1 MDPIPTYLNHF
12 DGRRFN
18 SYSNYFKKQFG
29 GRVQKISIDAGFS
42 CPNRDGKISTG
53 GCTFCSND
61 AFNPSYCRPEKS
73 IKQQI
78 EEGIEFH
85 QRRYRRATKY
95 LAYFQPFSNTY
106 MPLEELKKIYSQAF
120 EAIDS
125 HIPQCPPRNDM
136 TSKALEVPI
145 CSSMSDPTAQPL
157 DSSRTVS
164 ARNDMGCEALET
176 PKIIGIVIG
185 TRPDLVDEA
194 LLQYLNEIQKTHYVM
209 LEYGVESVYDET
221 LKRVNR
227 GHDFATAERAIRMT
241 AEYNIPCGAHF
252 IFGLPG
258 ESKTMML
265 DAADSIS
272 QLPLTTV
279 KFHQLQIFK
288 GTAMAEEYHE
298 HPEHFHL
305 FDLEEYIDFVIDFA
319 ERLNP
324 DIVIE
329 RFAGEVPPRYL
340 VSEPWMK
347 LRYDEVLS
355 RIEKRMEERDTW
367 QGRLYQPI

>member
-1 MDPIPTYLNHF
+1 MVYPWGDE
-12 DGRRFN
+12 RRFN
-18 SYSNYFKKQFG
+18 SYSRYFAKQFG
-29 GRVQKISIDAGFS
+29 GRVQKISVDAGFS
-42 CPNRDGKISTG
+42 CPNRDGKISMG
-53 GCTFCSND
+53 GCTFCSNE

-85 QRRYRRATKY
+85 RKRYRRSSQY
-95 LAYFQPFSNTY
+95 LVYFQPYSNTY
-106 MPLEELKKIYSQAF
+106 KPLEELKSIYQQAF

-125 HIPQCPPRNDM
+125 ISPLSIARNDM
-136 TSKALEVPI
+136 TSKALEKP
-145 CSSMSDPTAQPL
+145 
-157 DSSRTVS
+157 
-164 ARNDMGCEALET
+164 E
-176 PKIIGIVIG
+176 IIGIVIG
-185 TRPDLVDEA
+185 TRPDIVDNCILQ
-194 LLQYLNEIQKTHYVM
+194 LLSEIQKTHYVM
-209 LEYGVESVYDET
+209 VEYGVESVYDET

-241 AEYNIPCGAHF
+241 ADYGIPCGAHF

-258 ESKTMML
+258 ESKEMML
-265 DAADSIS
+265 DAADIIS

-288 GTAMAEEYHE
+288 GTKMAEEYLE

-324 DIVIE
+324 NIVIE
-329 RFAGEVPPRYL
+329 RFAGEVPPRFL

-347 LRYDEVLS
+347 LRYDEVLNK
-355 RIEKRMEERDTW
+355 IEKRMEDRESW
-367 QGRLYQPI
+367 QGRLYPFPHHA

>member
-1 MDPIPTYLNHF
+1 MKREDFCLGN
-12 DGRRFN
+12 RRFN
-18 SYSNYFKKQFG
+18 SYSNYFTKQFG

-53 GCTFCSND
+53 GCTFCSNE
-61 AFNPSYCRPEKS
+61 AFNPSYCQPEKS

-85 QRRYRRATKY
+85 RKRYRRASQY

-106 MPLEELKKIYSQAF
+106 KPLEELKRIYAEAF

-125 HIPQCPPRNDM
+125 CQHTAQRWNDM
-136 TSKALEVPI
+136 TS
-145 CSSMSDPTAQPL
+145 
-157 DSSRTVS
+157 
-164 ARNDMGCEALET
+164 NALET
-176 PKIIGIVIG
+176 PQIIGIVIG
-185 TRPDLVDEA
+185 TRPDLVDES
-194 LLQYLNEIQKTHYVM
+194 LLQYLNEIQKKHYVM

-227 GHDFATAERAIRMT
+227 GHDFATAEKAIRMT
-241 AEYNIPCGAHF
+241 ANYGIPCGAHF

-265 DAADSIS
+265 DASNIIS

-288 GTAMAEEYHE
+288 STTMAEEFLE

-324 DIVIE
+324 AIVIE

-347 LRYDEVLS
+347 VRYDEVLN

-367 QGRLYQPI
+367 QGKKFI

>member
-1 MDPIPTYLNHF
+1 MTYPWGDN
-12 DGRRFN
+12 RRFN
-18 SYSNYFKKQFG
+18 SYSNYFTKQFG

-53 GCTFCSND
+53 GCTFCSNE

-78 EEGIEFH
+78 EEGIAFH
-85 QRRYRRATKY
+85 QRRYRRANKY

-106 MPLEELKKIYSQAF
+106 KPLEELKSIYKQ
-120 EAIDS
+120 
-125 HIPQCPPRNDM
+125 
-136 TSKALEVPI
+136 ALEGIDTLASPCMSYRPTEGGRVSMHGESRYDM
-145 CSSMSDPTAQPL
+145 SSKPQI
-157 DSSRTVS
+157 V
-164 ARNDMGCEALET
+164 
-176 PKIIGIVIG
+176 GIVIG

-227 GHDFATAERAIRMT
+227 GHDFATAEKAIRMT
-241 AEYNIPCGAHF
+241 ADYGIPCGAHF

-258 ESKTMML
+258 ETKNMML
-265 DAADSIS
+265 DAADIIS

-288 GTAMAEEYHE
+288 GTTMATQYLE

-347 LRYDEVLS
+347 LRYDEVLAK
-355 RIEKRMEERDTW
+355 IEKRMEERQTW
-367 QGRLYQPI
+367 QGRCYHGIIL

>member
-1 MDPIPTYLNHF
+1 MTYPWGDN
-12 DGRRFN
+12 RRFN
-18 SYSNYFKKQFG
+18 SYSNYFTKQFG

-53 GCTFCSND
+53 GCTFCSNE
-61 AFNPSYCRPEKS
+61 AFNPSYCQPEKS
-73 IKQQI
+73 IKKQI
-78 EEGIEFH
+78 EEGIAFH
-85 QRRYRRATKY
+85 QRRYRRANKY

-106 MPLEELKKIYSQAF
+106 KPLEELKRIYAEAF
-120 EAIDS
+120 EAMSYRDSPCIDTL
-125 HIPQCPPRNDM
+125 PPTVGRYDM
-136 TSKALEVPI
+136 HGEASVSMASKAE
-145 CSSMSDPTAQPL
+145 
-157 DSSRTVS
+157 
-164 ARNDMGCEALET
+164 ET
-176 PKIIGIVIG
+176 PQIIGIVIG
-185 TRPDLVDEA
+185 TRPDLVDET
-194 LLQYLNEIQKTHYVM
+194 LLRYLNEIQQKHYVM

-221 LKRVNR
+221 LQRVNR
-227 GHDFATAERAIRMT
+227 GHDFATAEKAIRMT
-241 AEYNIPCGAHF
+241 AEHGIPCGAHF

-265 DAADSIS
+265 DAADIIS

-288 GTAMAEEYHE
+288 GTKMAEEYLE

-355 RIEKRMEERDTW
+355 KIEKRMEERNTW
-367 QGRLYQPI
+367 QGKKYYLFSSIC

>member
-1 MDPIPTYLNHF
+1 MTFPWGDN
-12 DGRRFN
+12 RRFN
-18 SYSNYFKKQFG
+18 SYSNYFTKQFG

-53 GCTFCSND
+53 GCTFCSNE
-61 AFNPSYCRPEKS
+61 AFNPSYCNPEKS

-85 QRRYRRATKY
+85 QRRYRRANKY
-95 LAYFQPFSNTY
+95 LAYYQPFSNTY
-106 MPLEELKKIYSQAF
+106 KPLEELKGIYQQSL
-120 EAIDS
+120 D
-125 HIPQCPPRNDM
+125 
-136 TSKALEVPI
+136 VPEI
-145 CSSMSDPTAQPL
+145 T
-157 DSSRTVS
+157 
-164 ARNDMGCEALET
+164 
-176 PKIIGIVIG
+176 GIVIG
-185 TRPDLVDEA
+185 TRPDLIGEGI
-194 LLQYLNEIQKTHYVM
+194 LQYLNKIQKTHYVM

-227 GHDFATAERAIRMT
+227 GHDFATAEKAIRMT
-241 AEYNIPCGAHF
+241 ADYGIPCGVHF

-258 ESKTMML
+258 ESKEMML
-265 DAADSIS
+265 DAADVIS
-272 QLPLTTV
+272 SLPLTTV

-288 GTAMAEEYHE
+288 GTKMAEEYLE
-298 HPEHFHL
+298 HPEAFHL

-340 VSEPWMK
+340 ISEPWMK
-347 LRYDEVLS
+347 LRYDEVLA
-355 RIEKRMEERDTW
+355 RIEKRMAERDTW
-367 QGRLYQPI
+367 QGKMLSV

>member
-1 MDPIPTYLNHF
+1 MSYPWGDN
-12 DGRRFN
+12 RRFN
-18 SYSNYFKKQFG
+18 SYSNYFTKQFG

-42 CPNRDGKISTG
+42 CPNRDGKIGTG
-53 GCTFCSND
+53 GCTFCSNE

-85 QRRYRRATKY
+85 QRRYRRANKY

-106 MPLEELKKIYSQAF
+106 KPLEELKSIYSQAF
-120 EAIDS
+120 EAMS
-125 HIPQCPPRNDM
+125 FRAEESAKM
-136 TSKALEVPI
+136 ESMASKPEIV
-145 CSSMSDPTAQPL
+145 
-157 DSSRTVS
+157 
-164 ARNDMGCEALET
+164 
-176 PKIIGIVIG
+176 GIVIG
-185 TRPDLVDEA
+185 TRPDLIDEEI
-194 LLQYLNEIQKTHYVM
+194 LQYLSEIHETHYVM

-221 LKRVNR
+221 LRRVNR

-258 ESKTMML
+258 ETKTMML
-265 DAADSIS
+265 DAADIIS
-272 QLPLTTV
+272 RLPLTTV

-288 GTAMAEEYHE
+288 DTPMAKEYQA

-305 FDLEEYIDFVIDFA
+305 FNLEEYIDFVIDFA

-329 RFAGEVPPRYL
+329 RFAGEVPPRFL

-355 RIEKRMEERDTW
+355 RIEKRMEKRETW
-367 QGRLYQPI
+367 QGKRYNCK

>member
-1 MDPIPTYLNHF
+1 MIYPWGDS
-12 DGRRFN
+12 RRFN
-18 SYSNYFKKQFG
+18 SYNRYFTQQFG

-53 GCTFCSND
+53 GCTFCSNA
-61 AFNPSYCRPEKS
+61 AFNPSYCKPEKT

-85 QRRYRRATKY
+85 QKRYRRANKY

-106 MPLEELKKIYSQAF
+106 KPLDELKSIYQQAL
-120 EAIDS
+120 D
-125 HIPQCPPRNDM
+125 IPEI
-136 TSKALEVPI
+136 T
-145 CSSMSDPTAQPL
+145 
-157 DSSRTVS
+157 
-164 ARNDMGCEALET
+164 
-176 PKIIGIVIG
+176 GIVIG
-185 TRPDLVDEA
+185 TRPDLVGEPI
-194 LLQYLNEIQKTHYVM
+194 LTYLNEIQKTHYVM
-209 LEYGVESVYDET
+209 LEYGVESVYDST
-221 LKRVNR
+221 LSRVNR
-227 GHDFATAERAIRMT
+227 GHDFATAESAIRMT
-241 AEYNIPCGAHF
+241 AEHDIPCGAHF

-258 ESKTMML
+258 ETKAMML
-265 DAADSIS
+265 DASRIIS

-288 GTAMAEEYHE
+288 GTTMAEEYLQ

-319 ERLNP
+319 EQLNP

-347 LRYDEVLS
+347 LRYDAVLT
-355 RIEKRMEERDTW
+355 RIENRMEEKDSW
-367 QGRLYQPI
+367 QGKRFSMTTGFGCQKSIHK